1 MHALFILLA
10 LNLFG
15 LAIIQS
21 NFFHF
26 FFFYRNA
33 LNPPVAAGCLLSVAV

>member
-1 MHALFILLA
+1 MHALFILLV

-26 FFFYRNA
+26 LFSDRNA